1 MIAQAGP
8 FEVPSS
14 LKLPVG
20 DLSAAIGILSA
31 MITPA
36 VLIMACGSLILTTS
50 NRLTRVVDR
59 VRELAAE
66 VEGLA
71 TSERDERYKTERR
84 VLLFDL
90 LERSIHRAQLLQ
102 KAMTRLY
109 LALSMFVGTS
119 ITIGLLE
126 LTNIRWAILAL
137 GLGFIGAF
145 LMLSATFLMIIE
157 SRIGLGSTYAEM
169 DFLWKV
175 GQYHVPVES
184 RQERRTVWDLFR
196 RRSRLDAKEKVER
209 RDREEHV
216 RAPGR

>member
-1 MIAQAGP
+1 MP
-8 FEVPSS
+8 
-14 LKLPVG
+14 LKIPLVG
-20 DLSAAIGILSA
+20 DLSSAISILSA

-36 VLIMACGSLILTTS
+36 VLILACGSLILTTS

-71 TSERDERYKTERR
+71 TSDRDEKYITERR
-84 VLLFDL
+84 DLLFDL
-90 LERSIHRAQLLQ
+90 LDRSIHRAQLLQ
-102 KAMTRLY
+102 TAMTRLY
-109 LALSMFVGTS
+109 LALAMFVATS
-119 ITIGLLE
+119 VAIGVLA
-126 LTNIRWAILAL
+126 LTNVHWAILAL

-145 LMLSATFLMIIE
+145 LMLSATVLMIIE

-169 DFLWKV
+169 NFLWKV
-175 GQYHVPVES
+175 GQYHTPAEA
-184 RQERRTVWDLFR
+184 RQKRRSMWALFR
-196 RRSRLDAKEKVER
+196 RSGFDPEEEIQR